1 MNYFNY
7 WLMKKSKKTLTAL
20 IGSLLFFP
28 LIANATGLD
37 KSNYGFLSNDIYEE
51 IKEIEIIN
59 GQLKMLANTRA
70 IKKMKKGIES
80 CKNSNK
86 CKTNSRDSRR
96 QIDASGPRIRKDLEL
111 KKIKNRGKLKKKT
124 PELQKDSIN
133 KLLKEMKKRRKSIDL
148 QIKDLEKQL
157 KELK

>member
-1 MNYFNY
+1 MNYLNY

-80 CKNSNK
+80 CRNSNK

-96 QIDASGPRIRKDLEL
+96 QIDASGPRIRKDLEI
-111 KKIKNRGKLKKKT
+111 KKIKKKIKRKT

-133 KLLKEMKKRRKSIDL
+133 KMLKEMKKRRKSIDL
-148 QIKDLEKQL
+148 KIKDLEKQI

>member
-1 MNYFNY
+1 MNYLNY

-59 GQLKMLANTRA
+59 DQLKMLANIRA

-96 QIDASGPRIRKDLEL
+96 QIDTSGPRIRKDLEL
-111 KKIKNRGKLKKKT
+111 KKIKKKIKKKT

>member
-1 MNYFNY
+1 MNYLNY

-28 LIANATGLD
+28 LIANATGLN

-59 GQLKMLANTRA
+59 GQLKMLANIRA

-96 QIDASGPRIRKDLEL
+96 QIDTSGPRIRKDLEL
-111 KKIKNRGKLKKKT
+111 KKIKKKT